1 MSVVAPANLA
11 TGGKA
16 TPALVERWGLA
27 IPSVDQS
34 SRMMLLPTV
43 LSLIAGSCD
52 IITFI
57 GLGGRFTAH
66 ITGNLVVL
74 IARVVAGEH
83 APISY
88 ILSVPMFVAALA
100 VTTLSAALLGRA
112 GIASLRPLLILQLLL
127 LSACFLICVAAD
139 ARIHP
144 TDGKALIAGMLAV
157 FAMAVQN
164 AIVQVSVAGM
174 PSTAV
179 MTTNVS
185 RFVVDL
191 IAVLTERNR
200 DLAARAGAHAK
211 YTASAIIGFAVGCG
225 LGAGCEI
232 RRDRHRPPQRDRKTA
247 GFHRSRRLNDSRWE
261 RPGGA
266 PGILAGHRSR
276 RPPSQG
282 QA

>member
-1 MSVVAPANLA
+1 MAPANLA
-11 TGGKA
+11 TGEKA
-16 TPALVERWGLA
+16 RTALVERWGLA

-43 LSLIAGSCD
+43 LGLIAGSCD

-57 GLGGRFTAH
+57 GLGGLFTAH

-112 GIASLRPLLILQLLL
+112 GIASLQPLLILQLLL

-139 ARIHP
+139 APIYP

-157 FAMAVQN
+157 SAMAVQN
-164 AIVQVSVAGM
+164 AIVQVSVADM

-185 RFVVDL
+185 RFVVDF
-191 IAVLTERNR
+191 IAVLSERDR
-200 DLAARAGAHAK
+200 DLAAKAGAQAK
-211 YTASAIIGFAVGCG
+211 HTASAIIGFAVGCG

-232 RRDRHRPPQRDRKTA
+232 IVGLWALALPTGLA
-247 GFHRSRRLNDSRWE
+247 FVALVIGLRSKLE
-261 RPGGA
+261 E
-266 PGILAGHRSR
+266 
-276 RPPSQG
+276 
-282 QA
+282 